1 MAIASTTNKSST
13 PAFPTFKNTFATLG
27 DAFSASVQAQPLK
40 SSYLIAANEPLA
52 EQLGIAPSLIR
63 HDFFRQIFSGEKLAD
78 GSQSIAAVYSGH
90 QFGVWAGQLG
100 DGRALLLGDIKLQE
114 PDSNSY
120 SRYEIQ
126 LKGAGPTPFS
136 RMGDGRAVLRSSL
149 REYLCSEAM
158 NALGIPSSRAL
169 SLIGSDQ
176 YAMREQPEKTAIV
189 ARVAP
194 SFIRFGSFE
203 HWYYNDE
210 HEKLKQLAD
219 FCLEHYFSSCLVE
232 ENPYQA
238 MLKNIVRLTAEMIA
252 HWQAVGFMHGVMNT
266 DNMSILG
273 LTLDYGPFGFMDGYQ
288 PQQICNHS
296 DTQGRYAFHMQPRI
310 GQWNCNALAQAM
322 LPLIGD
328 VNAAQEALA
337 TYVPSFEQ
345 KHAQLMAAKFG
356 FQRTQD
362 GDLDLISD
370 FLDIM
375 AKGNTDYTNSFRA
388 LSNYKLAPVSL
399 ENEKLRDLFLDRES
413 LDKWLERYKT
423 RLITEQ
429 SNDEQREITMKRR
442 NPKFVLRNYLAQ
454 QAIEAAENKDFSEL
468 ERLYTVLLHPFDEQK
483 ELENYAALPPDWA
496 QTISV
501 SCSS

>member
-1 MAIASTTNKSST
+1 MNSVSMMSATSST
-13 PAFPTFKNTFATLG
+13 SFPYFNNTFATLG
-27 DAFSASVQAQPLK
+27 PEFSASVQAQPLK
-40 SSYLIAANEPLA
+40 SSYLIATNIELTR
-52 EQLGIAPSLIR
+52 QLGIAKSWIE
-63 HDFFRQIFSGEKLAD
+63 DDYFRQVFSGERLAA
-78 GSQSIAAVYSGH
+78 GSQSIATVYSGH

-100 DGRALLLGDIKLQE
+100 DGRALLLGDIKLPK
-114 PDSNSY
+114 PDANGFPA
-120 SRYEIQ
+120 YEIQ

-136 RMGDGRAVLRSSL
+136 RMGDGRAVLRSSI

-169 SLIGSDQ
+169 CLIGSDQ

-189 ARVAP
+189 TRVAP

-203 HWYYNDE
+203 HWYYNGD

-219 FCLEHYFSSCLVE
+219 FCLQHYFSDLLKES
-232 ENPYQA
+232 NPYQA
-238 MLKNIVRLTAEMIA
+238 MLKSIVKLTAEMIA

-310 GQWNCNALAQAM
+310 GQWNCHALAQAM

-328 VNAAQEALA
+328 IDATQEALA
-337 TYVPSFEQ
+337 TYVPSFER
-345 KHAQLMAAKFG
+345 KHAELMAAKIG
-356 FQRTQD
+356 FQEARD
-362 GDLDLISD
+362 GDMDLISD
-370 FLDIM
+370 FLDLM
-375 AKGNTDYTNSFRA
+375 ASGAADYTNSFRA
-388 LSNYKLAPVSL
+388 LSNYSLTPVSAK
-399 ENEKLRDLFLDRES
+399 NEQLRNLFVDRAGLDQ
-413 LDKWLERYKT
+413 WLERYRE
-423 RLITEQ
+423 RLLLEH
-429 SNDEQREITMKRR
+429 SNDKQRQQSMKRS
-442 NPKFVLRNYLAQ
+442 NPKYVLRNYLAQ
-454 QAIEAAENKDFSEL
+454 QAIAAAENKDFNEL
-468 ERLYTVLLHPFDEQK
+468 DRLFRVLRHPYDEQ
-483 ELENYAALPPDWA
+483 EEFDSYAALPPDWA

>member
-1 MAIASTTNKSST
+1 MNSVSMMSATSST
-13 PAFPTFKNTFATLG
+13 SFPYFNNTFATLG
-27 DAFSASVQAQPLK
+27 PEFSASVQAQPLK
-40 SSYLIAANEPLA
+40 SSYLIATNIELTR
-52 EQLGIAPSLIR
+52 QLGIADSWIE
-63 HDFFRQIFSGEKLAD
+63 DDYFRQVFSGERLAA
-78 GSQSIAAVYSGH
+78 GSQSIAAIYSGH

-100 DGRALLLGDIKLQE
+100 DGRALLLGDIKLPK
-114 PDSNSY
+114 PDLNGFPA
-120 SRYEIQ
+120 YEIQ

-136 RMGDGRAVLRSSL
+136 RMGDGRAVLRSSI

-169 SLIGSDQ
+169 CLIGSDQ

-189 ARVAP
+189 TRVAP

-203 HWYYNDE
+203 HWYYNGN
-210 HEKLKQLAD
+210 HEKLKELAD
-219 FCLEHYFSSCLVE
+219 FCLQHYFADLLKE
-232 ENPYQA
+232 ANPYQE
-238 MLKNIVRLTAEMIA
+238 MLKSIVRLTAEMIA
-252 HWQAVGFMHGVMNT
+252 HWQAAGFMHGVMNT

-310 GQWNCNALAQAM
+310 GQWNCHALAQAM

-328 VNAAQEALA
+328 IDATQEALA

-345 KHAQLMAAKFG
+345 KHAQLMTAKFG

-362 GDLDLISD
+362 GDMDLISD

-399 ENEKLRDLFLDRES
+399 ENEKLRDLFVDREG
-413 LDKWLERYKT
+413 LDTWLERYKT

-429 SNDEQREITMKRR
+429 SNDEQRELAMKRS

-468 ERLYTVLLHPFDEQK
+468 ERLYTVLLHPFDEQDG
-483 ELENYAALPPDWA
+483 LERYAALPPDWA